1 MNFLPKEGFTKK
13 DTKGRVLT
21 VMLQVA
27 DRLWPV
33 KLYTYSYSSNNFSAG
48 WTAFVRENTLQ
59 VGDVCVFELIM
70 KDHAVFKVYI
80 FRCLD

>member
-1 MNFLPKEGFTKK
+1 MNYLPKEGFTKK
-13 DTKGRVLT
+13 HTIGHVLT

-70 KDHAVFKVYI
+70 KDDAVFKVYI